1 MTWRYSIRPCGRSTA
16 TAVFS
21 ISATGA
27 SIRRPRRPARA
38 RHRAPSSSPTFPSP
52 PPRRA
57 GRHLAA
63 APPAPAA
70 AVRAGL
76 DAGCGLGAGT
86 RMMARH
92 YPAAL
97 VLGIN
102 ISAAQAAHAA
112 TAAPAARFAAMDAAH
127 LAVAADSVDRIHAV
141 EAAFH
146 FKTRLAFLHE
156 AHRALRPG
164 GKLVASDILYQRPL
178 HEVPEENLWSDEKS
192 YTDKCV
198 SAGFAV
204 ERFQDLTQCTVEPVC
219 NYLTLTDKKAE
230 ARVLRRAIAA
240 YCLVIMRKE
249 D

>member
-1 MTWRYSIRPCGRSTA
+1 MSTA
-16 TAVFS
+16 DFA
-21 ISATGA
+21 
-27 SIRRPRRPARA
+27 RRYDLAIFDPAMRA
-38 RHRAPSSSPTFPSP
+38 LHDDSGFFNFGDWSEHPAG
-52 PPRRA
+52 PPRGPGEASRRLVE
-57 GRHLAA
+57 RHLAVD
-63 APPAPAA
+63 PPATAA
-70 AVRAGL
+70 AVRVVL

-127 LAVAADSVDRIHAV
+127 LAVVADSVDRIHAV

-156 AHRALRPG
+156 AHRVLRPG

-204 ERFQDLTQCTVEPVC
+204 ERFQDLTQCTVEPFC
-219 NYLTLTDKKAE
+219 NYLTLNDKKAE
-230 ARVLRRAIAA
+230 ARILRRAIAA